1 VSQRVADALPEG
13 EYRVRIDST
22 LEDGHV
28 TYGEVALD
36 GTTEDVVLLTTT
48 VCHPALANDNLSGIV
63 LLAGLAEALT
73 AQNELRHSF
82 RLVWSPGTIGPLCWL
97 SANGDLVPRVR
108 HGFSVSCVG
117 DPGPLRYKRSR
128 RETAEIDRAAE
139 VVLQQFPGSSVQG
152 WSPYGGDERQFCSPG
167 FDLPFGALSR
177 TPADAFPEYHSSA
190 DDLDLVKPEALG
202 NSFRAALEVLDAIER
217 NETLVN
223 VSPFGEPQLGRR
235 GLYRS
240 IGGGSSQEAALL
252 WVLSLSDGSADLLK
266 IASRSGL
273 PFASIREAADALL
286 EVDLLRPA
294 QPSSGA

>member
-1 VSQRVADALPEG
+1 
-13 EYRVRIDST
+13 
-22 LEDGHV
+22 
-28 TYGEVALD
+28 
-36 GTTEDVVLLTTT
+36 
-48 VCHPALANDNLSGIV
+48 
-63 LLAGLAEALT
+63 
-73 AQNELRHSF
+73 
-82 RLVWSPGTIGPLCWL
+82 
-97 SANGDLVPRVR
+97 
-108 HGFSVSCVG
+108 VSCVG